1 MSFFCIDKP
10 KFGDMLG
17 LKEGDPLESFAEKV
31 SLQYGDA
38 EVSFYNIKVAAASGI
53 RMRWHSHKYYEL
65 HFWSKGNATYHFP
78 DGEVEVKAG
87 QMLII
92 PPDIDHIPIGHYN
105 EGSFTVISM
114 SVDHIGGDQKFY
126 QAFVD
131 ALNKNAFKAVDFSFA
146 DIRTF
151 EYTELYRSVLGVLK
165 LKQVAACFV
174 ERLFTLLLSNN
185 NPQIVSGKAS
195 AVLID
200 TLVNRDGTT
209 LEEIAAAT
217 NYSKRHITRLIKKTY
232 GMSLSQL
239 RRSRI
244 KGNPDED

>member
-1 MSFFCIDKP
+1 MVS
-10 KFGDMLG
+10 LV
-17 LKEGDPLESFAEKV
+17 LKEGDPLENLAEKV

-38 EVSFYNIKVAAASGI
+38 DISFYNIKVTSKVGI
-53 RMRWHSHKYYEL
+53 KMRWHSHKYYEI

-78 DGEVEVKAG
+78 DGEVDVKAG

-92 PPDIDHIPIGHYN
+92 PPDIDHKPIGHYN
-105 EGSFTVISM
+105 EGSLTVVSM
-114 SVDHIGGDQKFY
+114 SVERIDGEQKFY
-126 QAFVD
+126 QAFED

-146 DIRTF
+146 DIKTF

-200 TLVNRDGTT
+200 TLVNHDGTT
-209 LEEIAAAT
+209 LEEIATAT

-232 GMSLSQL
+232 GMSLREL
-239 RRSRI
+239 RRLKT
-244 KGNPDED
+244 KGNPDEN